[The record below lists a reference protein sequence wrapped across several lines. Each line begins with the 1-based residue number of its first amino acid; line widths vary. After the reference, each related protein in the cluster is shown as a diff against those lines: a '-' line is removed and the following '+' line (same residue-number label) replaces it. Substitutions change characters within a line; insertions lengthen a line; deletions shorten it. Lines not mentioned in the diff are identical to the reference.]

1 MLSRLA
7 PKLADHLCDTE
18 LLEHIGSHQFQLFSV
33 ASFNKFQQ
41 RLLCDREAF
50 CGDANDYVELLV
62 NQLNQTFEKVIAL
75 GEFTRSRP
83 LVKGRERVLILPLYL
98 SITDRFLL
106 YGIFEKITNLDAL
119 TLLVKPLSE
128 NSAQNF
134 AEVRKNALIEFKNF
148 KGAPR
153 EYATLQLAQLH
164 LAVSEVIAL
173 HLCGQE
179 S

>member
-7 PKLADHLCDTE
+7 RKLVDHLCDTE

-50 CGDANDYVELLV
+50 CGDITDYVELLV

-75 GEFTRSRP
+75 GEFTRLRP
-83 LVKGRERVLILPLYL
+83 ALRGKQRVFDPPPYL
-98 SITDRFLL
+98 SLTDKFLIR
-106 YGIFEKITNLDAL
+106 GILEKL
-119 TLLVKPLSE
+119 TKPEVLVLLTKPLSE

-148 KGAPR
+148 KGTPR
-153 EYATLQLAQLH
+153 ECVTLQLAQLH
-164 LAVSEVIAL
+164 LAAAEIVAL
-173 HLCGQE
+173 HLCDE
-179 S
+179 EL